1 MILPGHIALAIF
13 GHKLLRV
20 DLPTAMA
27 ASLAPDLV
35 DKALAQV
42 LQITPS
48 GRYAMHS
55 LVGWAAISAAAYLVG
70 GKERGRAW
78 AVGHFLHF
86 IGDGGE
92 MPWLLFLRDYS
103 FSAPKGF
110 GDVFWEAF
118 ATTEGLLRFA
128 FELVLLG
135 GALAWMVHD
144 HRAEQAKSAN
154 QGANG

>member
-20 DLPTAMA
+20 ELPTTVA
-27 ASLAPDLV
+27 ATLAPDLV

-42 LQITPS
+42 LHVTPS

-55 LVGWAAISAAAYLVG
+55 LVGLLAASGAAYLLG
-70 GKERGRAW
+70 GKDKGRAW

-86 IGDGGE
+86 VGDGGE

-103 FSAPKGF
+103 FSGPRGLNE
-110 GDVFWEAF
+110 VFWEAF
-118 ATTEGLLRFA
+118 GTTEGLLGLA
-128 FELVLLG
+128 FEMVLLG
-135 GALAWMVHD
+135 GALAWLIRD
-144 HRAEQAKSAN
+144 GRAKQAASLSREVK
-154 QGANG
+154 

>member
-20 DLPTAMA
+20 ELPTAIA
-27 ASLAPDLV
+27 ATLAPDLV

-55 LVGWAAISAAAYLVG
+55 LVGWLAASAVAYLLG
-70 GKERGRAW
+70 GKQKGRAW

-86 IGDGGE
+86 VGDGGE
-92 MPWLLFLRDYS
+92 MPWLLFLRQYS
-103 FSAPKGF
+103 FSGTR
-110 GDVFWEAF
+110 GINEVFWEAF
-118 ATTEGLLRFA
+118 GTTEGLLSFA
-128 FELVLLG
+128 FEMVLLG
-135 GALAWMVHD
+135 GALTWLAHD
-144 HRAEQAKSAN
+144 RHAKRAGGVDK
-154 QGANG
+154 GAA